1 PRAQWRALHRVM
13 AVTMQRNATWC
24 LALAVLSS
32 LLSASPAL
40 AANAPDEDALIRRG
54 LALRKRGNDEAS
66 LPVFQRAYD
75 LSHSA
80 RAAAQL
86 GFAEQALGVW
96 PDAERHVSEALRA
109 DRDPWIVKNRA
120 VIGLALQTIR

>member
-1 PRAQWRALHRVM
+1 GM
-13 AVTMQRNATWC
+13 
-24 LALAVLSS
+24 
-32 LLSASPAL
+32 
-40 AANAPDEDALIRRG
+40 
-54 LALRKRGNDEAS
+54 ALRKRGNDEAS

-86 GFAEQALGVW
+86 GFAEQALGLW

-109 DRDPWIVKNRA
+109 DRDPWIARNRA
-120 VIGLALQTIR
+120 VIGLALETIRRNAALSPVPVTGGVPPPASV